1 MKADYHQNFIDY
13 FAGGHKSE
21 SFIKINPHATV
32 PAATDG
38 DLTITESVSCNE
50 LHEYI
55 ISNMLIRTL

>member
-21 SFIKINPHATV
+21 SFTKINPHATV

-38 DLTITESVSCNE
+38 DLAITESVSCVE
-50 LHEYI
+50 MHK
-55 ISNMLIRTL
+55 

>member
-21 SFIKINPHATV
+21 SFTKINPHATV

-38 DLTITESVSCNE
+38 DLAIAESVSCVE
-50 LHEYI
+50 MHE
-55 ISNMLIRTL
+55 